1 MTIGTSVGW
10 SDIYPATYHENWID
24 VTRLRGTFAFKHI
37 ADPRNGIYESDETN
51 NEAGTF
57 VMLPSGRVFGRR
69 PARVPG
75 GY

>member
-1 MTIGTSVGW
+1 V
-10 SDIYPATYHENWID
+10 HE
-24 VTRLRGTFAFKHI
+24 

-57 VMLPSGRVFGRR
+57 VRLPSGDVFGRR
-69 PARVPG
+69 RAGSTPTGG